1 MEIHEWTIAR
11 AFARREFSYSCFSW
25 AKTNEI
31 VFLSICHKEM
41 DNKNRNTRRGD
52 MDIHEEMILFY
63 RVTGIALAL
72 TSEYMYHLDHPTK
85 GLGILMLH
93 ELKKRVE
100 DYNRK
105 LRNSCI
111 FHMQYFST

>member
-1 MEIHEWTIAR
+1 
-11 AFARREFSYSCFSW
+11 
-25 AKTNEI
+25 
-31 VFLSICHKEM
+31 
-41 DNKNRNTRRGD
+41 

-93 ELKKRVE
+93 ELQNK
-100 DYNRK
+100 
-105 LRNSCI
+105 S
-111 FHMQYFST
+111 

>member
-1 MEIHEWTIAR
+1 
-11 AFARREFSYSCFSW
+11 
-25 AKTNEI
+25 
-31 VFLSICHKEM
+31 M
-41 DNKNRNTRRGD
+41 DNKNRNNRRGD

-111 FHMQYFST
+111 FHMQNFST